1 MVTVASCF
9 SQVLSLIDRK
19 RFASAVQKHHAER
32 FAKGFSCWDQFVA
45 MLFCQMG
52 SANSLREICG
62 ALATATGKL
71 VHLGLKGAPSRST
84 LAYANGHRAWQVYQS
99 VFEDLLV
106 SCRNLAVTK
115 RRKFRFKNPLISLDT
130 TVVDLC
136 LKVFDWAHFRRAKGA
151 IKLHLQ
157 LDHQGYLPRWALVT
171 DGKTHDVTAAQTL
184 SFEPETIVVMDAAY
198 TDFRMLA
205 RWNAQGVF
213 FVTRAKEN
221 LDYEWV
227 APQQVPSRGNVRKDE
242 IIKLTG
248 QRTRH
253 NYPRLLRR
261 IVVWNEENKR
271 EIVLLTNIRRFAAST
286 IASIYKERW
295 QIELFFKA
303 LKQNLKIKTFVG
315 TTKNAVQT
323 QIWTALIAMLLLKF
337 LKLKSTFT
345 WSLSNL
351 AAMLRFNM
359 LTYRDLWK
367 WLDDPFQVPLVE
379 PGSEQLLL
387 FSH

>member
-9 SQVLSLIDRK
+9 SQVLSLVDRK
-19 RFASAVQKHHAER
+19 RFASAVQKHRAER
-32 FAKGFSCWDQFVA
+32 CVKGFSCWDQFVA

-62 ALATATGKL
+62 GLATAMGKL

-84 LAYANGHRAWQVYQS
+84 LAYANGHRPWQVYQS

-205 RWNAQGVF
+205 RWNAEGVF

-227 APQQVPSRGNVRKDE
+227 VQQQPPSRSNVRKDE

-261 IVVWNEENKR
+261 IVVWNEENER

-295 QIELFFKA
+295 QIELFFKP

-315 TTKNAVQT
+315 TK
-323 QIWTALIAMLLLKF
+323 
-337 LKLKSTFT
+337 
-345 WSLSNL
+345 
-351 AAMLRFNM
+351 
-359 LTYRDLWK
+359 
-367 WLDDPFQVPLVE
+367 
-379 PGSEQLLL
+379 
-387 FSH
+387 